1 MEYCYYCCEPA
12 MDKIG
17 CCGENHFGELYGFMC
32 EDLTKDYPY
41 GVEWSF
47 DSDGDDILDVEWF
60 KTEEERYKFIDE
72 SGFDMLREETK
83 LERKEHDD
91 FTEEET
97 QGKVYDPPMSDT
109 EQYLLNKE
117 REEEHKSH
125 DY

>member
-1 MEYCYYCCEPA
+1 MTDY
-12 MDKIG
+12 K
-17 CCGENHFGELYGFMC
+17 ELY
-32 EDLTKDYPY
+32 ESATNEIATLNDEAKALDKKLIDLVLELGWDCQRMSGSGLSTYN
-41 GVEWSF
+41 
-47 DSDGDDILDVEWF
+47 DICRILNI
-60 KTEEERYKFIDE
+60 EEY
-72 SGFDMLREETK
+72 RE
-83 LERKEHDD
+83 D